1 LRRNC
6 AAFCGIADV
15 SGMWKELGRGSRW
28 SGDSE
33 PRQGFSFTH
42 KVSMASSP
50 ERSPLVAQL
59 GLEPHVEGGYYR
71 ELWRSE
77 VVLPQAI
84 LGERYSGA
92 RASASSIYFLLHPG
106 EVSRWH
112 VVVSAELWLYHLGSP
127 LTVTLGGSARAGS
140 RERRTP
146 VSARPARCLADHQK
160 RRPGSDARVV
170 YRQSGVSSRRVS
182 PRGGVRAGNRG
193 SASGL

>member
-1 LRRNC
+1 
-6 AAFCGIADV
+6 
-15 SGMWKELGRGSRW
+15 
-28 SGDSE
+28 
-33 PRQGFSFTH
+33 
-42 KVSMASSP
+42 MASSP

-127 LTVTLGGSARAGS
+127 LTVTLGGSGAEPRPERTLQLGPGVGS
-140 RERRTP
+140 GEHP
-146 VSARPARCLADHQK
+146 
-160 RRPGSDARVV
+160 
-170 YRQSGVSSRRVS
+170 
-182 PRGGVRAGNRG
+182 
-193 SASGL
+193 

>member
-1 LRRNC
+1 
-6 AAFCGIADV
+6 
-15 SGMWKELGRGSRW
+15 
-28 SGDSE
+28 
-33 PRQGFSFTH
+33 
-42 KVSMASSP
+42 MALSP

-127 LTVTLGGSARAGS
+127 LTLTLGGSGAEPHPERTLQLGPGVGS
-140 RERRTP
+140 GEHPQRLVPPGVWQTTKNDGPEATL
-146 VSARPARCLADHQK
+146 VSCI
-160 RRPGSDARVV
+160 
-170 YRQSGVSSRRVS
+170 VS
-182 PRGGVRAGNRG
+182 PAFHPDEFRLEGE
-193 SASGL
+193 